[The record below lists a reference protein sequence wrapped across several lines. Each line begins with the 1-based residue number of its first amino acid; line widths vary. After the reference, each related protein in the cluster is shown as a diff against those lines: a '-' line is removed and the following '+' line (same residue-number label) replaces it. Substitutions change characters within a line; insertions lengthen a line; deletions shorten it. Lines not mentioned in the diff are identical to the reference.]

1 MIEDLISYIKKVN
14 NFLSESEIE
23 NIRNF
28 MLAKTFIGFDVN
40 FFGEPVFVCKLPLH
54 IIKNQFHNPDFKVY
68 GFYKETKLIAL
79 MIKIHDLKVAPY
91 VIFSNFV
98 PPIQDISASKFDINT
113 LSFINEVDEPVLEV
127 EVEVEDFVDL
137 PNFTN
142 IEFEPLLSKS
152 QLLQLPKTN
161 GITCKLLCTS
171 GKTLD
176 KQYLINRDTDQNP
189 HELHILASE
198 ILPSG
203 EDTINGHGRR
213 LEDLI
218 HFKASA
224 LKGVSA
230 TCGLKYAMNPTKSLK
245 PNEELCDELIIDKNT
260 SIFIQAKS
268 IITKPRFRDSE
279 TISKRIDTTIKRI
292 NKAAEQ
298 LCQHIESIKKQNYSI
313 NTTNGTL
320 NVPKEIIGIIIVSET
335 FEGHEYNHKLNE
347 VLYSDPILREI
358 NLTVMSSE
366 EFSWLVTC
374 SEGNIEVVIK
384 SLKDMFNGFSKYGRY
399 GSLPCSIS
407 ISCRIPEHLSN
418 QMQKKLV

>member
-1 MIEDLISYIKKVN
+1 MIENLISYIKKVN
-14 NFLSESEIE
+14 NFLSESEIG

-40 FFGEPVFVCKLPLH
+40 LFGEPIFVCKLPLH
-54 IIKNQFHNPDFKVY
+54 IIKNQFKNPEFKVY

-98 PPIQDISASKFDINT
+98 PPIQDLSASKFDINT
-113 LSFINEVDEPVLEV
+113 LSFINEVNEPVLEV
-127 EVEVEDFVDL
+127 EVEVEEVNDL
-137 PNFTN
+137 PNFSN
-142 IEFEPLLSKS
+142 VEFEHLLTKAE
-152 QLLQLPKTN
+152 LLRLPITN
-161 GITCKLLCTS
+161 GVTCRLLCTAR
-171 GKTLD
+171 KTLD
-176 KQYLINRDTDQNP
+176 RQYLINRDTDQQP
-189 HELHILASE
+189 YRLHILASE

-203 EDTINGHGRR
+203 EDTINGHGKR

-230 TCGLKYAMNPTKSLK
+230 TCGLKYAMDPTQSLK
-245 PNEELCDELIIDKNT
+245 PNEELCDELITYKNT

-268 IITKPRFRDSE
+268 IIAKPSIRDSE
-279 TISKRIDTTIKRI
+279 TISNRIDTTIKRI
-292 NKAAEQ
+292 NKAAGQ
-298 LCQHIESIKKQNYSI
+298 LCQHIKSVKKQNYAI
-313 NTTNGTL
+313 NTISEIQII
-320 NVPKEIIGIIIVSET
+320 PKEIIGIIIVSET
-335 FEGHEYNHKLNE
+335 FEEDEYNHKLNE
-347 VLYSDPILREI
+347 VLYSDPIFREI

-384 SLKDMFNGFSKYGRY
+384 LLKNMFSGFSKYGRY

-418 QMQKKLV
+418 QIQKKLV